1 MIFRKG
7 LRLDFVNNLKSLIH
21 ISCTVLEVVSGS
33 ENENHRI
40 ISVFVGPESTKALVN
55 LKNIKIMNFIYFFV
69 DNCQEKT

>member
-21 ISCTVLEVVSGS
+21 ITCTDFEIVYRS

-55 LKNIKIMNFIYFFV
+55 LKNIRPMNFIYVFV
-69 DNCQEKT
+69 DNFQKEN